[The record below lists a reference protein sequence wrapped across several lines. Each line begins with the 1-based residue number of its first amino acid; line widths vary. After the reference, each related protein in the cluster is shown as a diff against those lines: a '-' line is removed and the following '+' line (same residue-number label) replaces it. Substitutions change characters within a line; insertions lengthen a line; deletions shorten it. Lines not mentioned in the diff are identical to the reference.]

1 MSERRPFIA
10 TYIEASRPHGVLYI
24 GMTANLY
31 ERGHQ
36 HRNGAFEGFASRY
49 GCGLLVW
56 YEPHEFVTTAIRR
69 EKALKRWNRVWKLE
83 LIEKTNPGWADLY
96 PSLCG
101 WAPDPRV
108 KPEDDGIGSV
118 EAFLKRLGTGE

>member
-1 MSERRPFIA
+1 
-10 TYIEASRPHGVLYI
+10 VVD
-24 GMTANLY
+24 
-31 ERGHQ
+31 
-36 HRNGAFEGFASRY
+36 GFTRKY

-56 YEPHEFVTTAIRR
+56 YEQHELVAEAIRR

-83 LIEKTNPGWADLY
+83 MIERSNPGWVDLF

-108 KPEDDGIGSV
+108 KPEDDGRGSV
-118 EAFLKRLGTGE
+118 EAFLKRLEA